1 MPKLH
6 LHKLRFYIL
15 LLLAVFLADI
25 VSANASLHLP
35 ATQPGSPLAMQH
47 QGMHHESIHHE
58 SMHHGLKHQHDAA
71 AQDASPENTTDH
83 TQQHAGKCGSCH
95 DCLSCFSVLPV
106 ALSQAAA
113 ALPQR
118 HQAASAHSIYYPPAI
133 AQLQRPPILSRA

>member
-6 LHKLRFYIL
+6 LHKLRIYIL

-35 ATQPGSPLAMQH
+35 AAQQAQQLAMQH
-47 QGMHHESIHHE
+47 EG
-58 SMHHGLKHQHDAA
+58 MHHGLHA
-71 AQDASPENTTDH
+71 AQSGMLHEHEAATQHASPESTEDH
-83 TQQHAGKCGSCH
+83 KQHAGKCGSCH
-95 DCLSCFSVLPV
+95 DCLSCFSVLPM
-106 ALSQAAA
+106 ALSQPAA

-133 AQLQRPPILSRA
+133 AQLQRPPILPRA

>member
-35 ATQPGSPLAMQH
+35 ATQPESQLAM
-47 QGMHHESIHHE
+47 HHE
-58 SMHHGLKHQHDAA
+58 SMHHGLQHQHDAA
-71 AQDASPENTTDH
+71 ADASTVNLTDH

-118 HQAASAHSIYYPPAI
+118 HQAASVHSIYYPPAI

>member
-6 LHKLRFYIL
+6 LHKLRIYIL

-35 ATQPGSPLAMQH
+35 AAQPGSPLAMQH
-47 QGMHHESIHHE
+47 EGMHHE
-58 SMHHGLKHQHDAA
+58 SMHHGLQHQHDAA
-71 AQDASPENTTDH
+71 AQDASTVNPTDH

-106 ALSQAAA
+106 VLSQAAA

-118 HQAASAHSIYYPPAI
+118 HQADSAHSIYYPPAI

>member
-35 ATQPGSPLAMQH
+35 ATQPESQLAMQH
-47 QGMHHESIHHE
+47 EGMHHE
-58 SMHHGLKHQHDAA
+58 SMHHGLQHQHDAA
-71 AQDASPENTTDH
+71 ADASTVNPTDP

-118 HQAASAHSIYYPPAI
+118 HQAASVHSIYYPPAI

>member
-6 LHKLRFYIL
+6 LHKLRIYIL

-47 QGMHHESIHHE
+47 QGMHHESMDHE
-58 SMHHGLKHQHDAA
+58 SMHHGLQHQHDAA

-118 HQAASAHSIYYPPAI
+118 HQAASVHSIYYPPAI

>member
-35 ATQPGSPLAMQH
+35 ATQPESQLAMQH
-47 QGMHHESIHHE
+47 EGMHHE
-58 SMHHGLKHQHDAA
+58 SMHHGLQHQHDAA
-71 AQDASPENTTDH
+71 VQDASSENPTDH

-133 AQLQRPPILSRA
+133 AQLQRPPILSLA

>member
-6 LHKLRFYIL
+6 LHKLRIYIL

-35 ATQPGSPLAMQH
+35 AAQHAQQLAMQH
-47 QGMHHESIHHE
+47 EGMHHDLH
-58 SMHHGLKHQHDAA
+58 HQHDAA

-95 DCLSCFSVLPV
+95 DCLSCFSVLPL
-106 ALSQAAA
+106 ALSQPAAV
-113 ALPQR
+113 LPQR